1 VLGGVGLLSL
11 YGRWGLRDLDLVVLR
26 AWCAFAV
33 VAGLV
38 VGFLVVLIDLRIQ
51 ILVLVFV
58 IEHLAILS
66 LGRNFGTVA
75 KKDDATAAA
84 VVRPEP
90 VVQIHV
96 DVIRRVVNT
105 MVNAG
110 TSELSYTII
119 LELNYSPSTADVA
132 GSSDL
137 PYSGGA
143 QGPSPF
149 ATLFAIS
156 SYHCS
161 FVLPCRRPMMI
172 IVMLSQPTPPV
183 SLFEAR
189 QLSIM
194 FSQIEARS
202 CFATIPRLTNS
213 TTA

>member
-1 VLGGVGLLSL
+1 
-11 YGRWGLRDLDLVVLR
+11 
-26 AWCAFAV
+26 
-33 VAGLV
+33 
-38 VGFLVVLIDLRIQ
+38 
-51 ILVLVFV
+51 
-58 IEHLAILS
+58 
-66 LGRNFGTVA
+66 
-75 KKDDATAAA
+75 
-84 VVRPEP
+84 
-90 VVQIHV
+90 
-96 DVIRRVVNT
+96 
-105 MVNAG
+105 MVNAR
-110 TSELSYTII
+110 TAELSYTIA

-143 QGPSPF
+143 HGPSPF

-161 FVLPCRRPMMI
+161 FVLPCRRPMTI

-194 FSQIEARS
+194 FSQIDARS

-213 TTA
+213 ITAWEDWQSQIPLLWSAKVRDCRGGIASPSQATTRNSSSWLMSCISTSGKAVTICCSGGRSALFLNSKSPIARDRARLPFTRPKSTKPPAAWIRAFSAVTC